1 MKRRKFLKATGA
13 GIASTGLAGIL
24 AAYRAPVFAQAN
36 TIHILR
42 WNDFV
47 PAADKVL
54 REVYVPEVQKAL
66 GIKLNVETV
75 NANDIPAR
83 ATAGIQSG
91 SGPDIIMLLNNYP
104 QLYAAGGVD
113 VSDVAAEVGKAQGG
127 IYDLP
132 KAMCTVDGKWVAMPW
147 STVPALI
154 SYRKSWFDEIGV
166 KEFPKTWAAYHA
178 AGKKL
183 KAMKRPI
190 GQTLGHTFGDA
201 PTFAYPLMWSYGGQE
216 LDAKGKVVIN
226 SKATVDS
233 VRFMTEFWK
242 DAHDEGGLA
251 WDDSNN
257 NRAFL
262 SGDICATLNGASIY
276 VAALNGAEK
285 FKTEKGAPL
294 HTDIL
299 HAPLPVGPKGT
310 FPYHTAFTHMVMKY
324 SKNAKGAK
332 EFLRWAHTSVN
343 YEKWFVVQKGFA
355 IGPTAQWE
363 KNKMWDVDPVM
374 APFRTAGRGGRHM
387 GFAGTPGQ
395 KAAEAW
401 NKYIIVDMYAQAAN
415 GKMKPE
421 ESVKW
426 AAGELSKIYT

>member
-13 GIASTGLAGIL
+13 GVAATGLAGIL

-36 TIHILR
+36 TVHILR

-104 QLYAAGGVD
+104 QLYAAGGLD
-113 VSDVAAEVGKAQGG
+113 VSDIAAEVGKAQGG

-132 KAMCTVDGKWVAMPW
+132 KSMCTVGGKWVAMPW

-154 SYRKSWFDEIGV
+154 AYRKSWFDEVGA
-166 KEFPKTWAAYHA
+166 KTFPKTWAEYHA
-178 AGKKL
+178 VGKKL
-183 KAMKRPI
+183 KANKHPI

-216 LDAKGKVVIN
+216 IDAKGKVVID

-233 VRFMTEFWK
+233 VRFMTQFWK

-257 NRAFL
+257 NRGFL
-262 SGDICATLNGASIY
+262 SGDICASLNGASIY
-276 VAALNGAEK
+276 VAALNGADK
-285 FKTEKGAPL
+285 FKTDKGAPL

-299 HAPLPVGPKGT
+299 HAPLPAGPKGAY
-310 FPYHTAFTHMVMKY
+310 PYHTAFTHMVMKY

-332 EFLRWAHTSVN
+332 EFLRWAHTAAN

-363 KNKMWDVDPVM
+363 KHKMWDADPVM
-374 APFRTAGRGGRHM
+374 LPFKIAGRGGRHM
-387 GFAGTPGQ
+387 GFAGAPGK

-401 NKYIIVDMYAQAAN
+401 NKYIVVDMYAQAAS

-426 AAGELSKIYT
+426 AAGELAKIYK